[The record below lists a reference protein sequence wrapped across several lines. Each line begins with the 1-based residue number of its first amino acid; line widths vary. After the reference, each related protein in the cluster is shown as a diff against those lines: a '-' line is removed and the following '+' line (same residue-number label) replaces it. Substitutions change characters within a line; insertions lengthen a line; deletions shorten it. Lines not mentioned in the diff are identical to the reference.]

1 MKTQNINPQS
11 KNNRAGKNRIDLMT
25 AASLAAGTA
34 ALGML
39 AGQIFEIG
47 PSPEPTPKPAPKPEP
62 DPEPTPKPATAN
74 SQVSTTTTK
83 PEQATAPKTESATDS
98 ATATETAT
106 EPPAGSTTTPES
118 ATWTEPATEPIDPE
132 VLAILEKDEEDE
144 EDIDK
149 PDTLHFLE
157 FSQVHNQ
164 NGNNFDGV
172 ICMDDNG
179 NRLLLVD
186 ADSDGV
192 FETLCDTEGK
202 PAEHISYVLTHSDI
216 ESIIDNSGGFLAIN
230 GNDTAQNEVPVQD
243 IIDTETGTHPELAQN
258 TNTQK
263 TQQETQPAQK
273 PITDTGSETETEI
286 PSETEP
292 TIEPAKP
299 APSTDKPSS
308 EMSDVELAL
317 LSILIGGTAK
327 DGGNDVPANN
337 STSTATGVETADN
350 DNGDDDQ
357 DTDDDDSDYADEE
370 DSDDDNAAFDL

>member
-1 MKTQNINPQS
+1 MKTQNLNPQGKS
-11 KNNRAGKNRIDLMT
+11 NRAGKNRIDLMT

-34 ALGML
+34 ALGVL

-47 PSPEPTPKPAPKPEP
+47 PSPEPTPKPEP
-62 DPEPTPKPATAN
+62 DPAPTPKPATAN
-74 SQVSTTTTK
+74 SQTSTPTTK
-83 PEQATAPKTESATDS
+83 PEQAIAPKTESATDS

-106 EPPAGSTTTPES
+106 EPPAGSTTTPVS
-118 ATWTEPATEPIDPE
+118 ATETESATEPIDPE

-144 EDIDK
+144 GDIDK
-149 PDTLHFLE
+149 PDALHFLE

-164 NGNNFDGV
+164 SGNNFDGV

-243 IIDTETGTHPELAQN
+243 IIDTETGTHHELAQN
-258 TNTQK
+258 ANT
-263 TQQETQPAQK
+263 QETQAAQK

-286 PSETEP
+286 HSETEP
-292 TIEPAKP
+292 TIESAKP

-327 DGGNDVPANN
+327 DGGNDAPTNN
-337 STSTATGVETADN
+337 GTSTATGVEAADN
-350 DNGDDDQ
+350 GNDDQ
-357 DTDDDDSDYADEE
+357 DTGDDDSDYADDYADEE